1 MFNKELNSIL
11 ERDLLDLISSQT
23 AEGRTLEYKRDLP
36 GRTDAEKK
44 EFLADISSFANT
56 SGGDLIYGIEESQGI
71 PTSIVGL
78 NGADMDA
85 EKLRLDGMAN
95 NGIDPRIRYN
105 MRNVCCNCGN
115 VLIIRVERSWFGP
128 HRVVFQGSDKF
139 YARNQA
145 GKYPLDVDELRQAF
159 TRGTSVAQQTRAF
172 RIDRIIEVSNDR
184 TPIPV
189 SEGPRVLLH
198 VFPFD
203 SFGHGARYDPIQ
215 FYRDPTRVPLLGSS
229 LNLVRVNFDGV
240 VVHNGQ
246 PTATTY
252 TQIFRS
258 GILEVVNSRVLDH
271 EYEKRRL
278 IPHWR
283 LDRLGRN
290 LADLVRLIA
299 ELEQRKINF
308 ESLTE
313 KIETRSPAGRL
324 VFHIFAALAEFERN
338 LIRERTVAGLKSA
351 RARGRKGGRPAKL
364 SPKEIKTIR
373 ALLKTADVPVAEIAA
388 RFGIARST
396 LYRAVLKP
404 AA

>member
-1 MFNKELNSIL
+1 
-11 ERDLLDLISSQT
+11 
-23 AEGRTLEYKRDLP
+23 
-36 GRTDAEKK
+36 
-44 EFLADISSFANT
+44 
-56 SGGDLIYGIEESQGI
+56 
-71 PTSIVGL
+71 
-78 NGADMDA
+78 
-85 EKLRLDGMAN
+85 
-95 NGIDPRIRYN
+95 
-105 MRNVCCNCGN
+105 MRNVCCNCGD

-278 IPHWR
+278 IPHQSFEKHV
-283 LDRLGRN
+283 LKYLPSLFSV
-290 LADLVRLIA
+290 LATMGIRPPVAI
-299 ELEQRKINF
+299 
-308 ESLTE
+308 SLTLLNVKGLE
-313 KIETRSPAGRL
+313 IWVDQWNNQPGFPISENQLILPEQIVDDFS
-324 VFHIFAALAEFERN
+324 LAPGA
-338 LIRERTVAGLKSA
+338 I
-351 RARGRKGGRPAKL
+351 
-364 SPKEIKTIR
+364 
-373 ALLKTADVPVAEIAA
+373 
-388 RFGIARST
+388 
-396 LYRAVLKP
+396 LKP
-404 AA
+404 ALDQIWNACGFEGTRNLNEQGNWIGG